1 MIFFG
6 DNWKN
11 KRKKKILSEAS
22 DEKLNILDSKF
33 DKLQEDMSERQ
44 CENHAVYHDEV
55 YDECK
60 KDIVDEMEGILLDNK

>member
-1 MIFFG
+1 MEEQEEEKDVIWG
-6 DNWKN
+6 IW
-11 KRKKKILSEAS
+11 R
-22 DEKLNILDSKF
+22 KLNILDSKF